1 MDLTGKRI
9 GKFFPR
15 LETIFLDS
23 FLYSFLSFYR
33 SSNDQNIK
41 YGSSETIGKSFISVN
56 FFIFRE
62 RLPNERVV
70 CRVTILRNKIE
81 IRSVKMMSPL
91 QRFLDA
97 CA

>member
-9 GKFFPR
+9 GKFFSR

-56 FFIFRE
+56 FFHFPRE
-62 RLPNERVV
+62 IAERTSGLS
-70 CRVTILRNKIE
+70 RDDPQK
-81 IRSVKMMSPL
+81 
-91 QRFLDA
+91 
-97 CA
+97 